1 VNQYLVG
8 FNAYG
13 TLVEE
18 QVEAENPDQAKIIA
32 QPKHPDLP
40 IIFVKWLKP

>member
-1 VNQYLVG
+1 MNEYRLG
-8 FNAYG
+8 FNDDG
-13 TLVEE
+13 ILIEE

-32 QPKHPDLP
+32 QPKYPDLP